1 MNAYAPQPHQQQ
13 QMYMQPNQ
21 LFQQQQPPPQHYIP
35 QQGTAPLGIPGSSF
49 VPQQTM
55 GPQQTLQMGQPYV
68 GTMQMQQQQ
77 PPLIGNQLQQS
88 LARPNVSYDAP
99 APGAWLSQSMSS
111 TNTIPADILGLADK
125 AASAVQLL
133 QASRSLSQPPVVNN
147 MNHQMQ
153 MPNRPNSFSSYSN
166 PVQSSQPPT
175 SRRGRTTA
183 TMNELP
189 VTVQYAVQVRINTF
203 RNNRTFS
210 IFNTHFV
217 PTVKQNLQATG
228 YVEGT
233 LDEGI
238 LGMIKDLPEPIALQ
252 ALQKFSSIDT
262 NQMRNKTVRSVL

>member
-1 MNAYAPQPHQQQ
+1 MNAYAPQPHQQQQQQQQQQ

-35 QQGTAPLGIPGSSF
+35 QQGSVPLGIPGSSF

-55 GPQQTLQMGQPYV
+55 GSQQPLQMGQPYV
-68 GTMQMQQQQ
+68 GTMQLQQQH
-77 PPLIGNQLQQS
+77 PPLMGNQLQQS
-88 LARPNVSYDAP
+88 LVRPNVSYDAP
-99 APGAWLSQSMSS
+99 APGAWQSQSMPS

-147 MNHQMQ
+147 MHHQMQ

-189 VTVQYAVQVRINTF
+189 VTVQYAVQV
-203 RNNRTFS
+203 
-210 IFNTHFV
+210 
-217 PTVKQNLQATG
+217 
-228 YVEGT
+228 
-233 LDEGI
+233 
-238 LGMIKDLPEPIALQ
+238 
-252 ALQKFSSIDT
+252 
-262 NQMRNKTVRSVL
+262 